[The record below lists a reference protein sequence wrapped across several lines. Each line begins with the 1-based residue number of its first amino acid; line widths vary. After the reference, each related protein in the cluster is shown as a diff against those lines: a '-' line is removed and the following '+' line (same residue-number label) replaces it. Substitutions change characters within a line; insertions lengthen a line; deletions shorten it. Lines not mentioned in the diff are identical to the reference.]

1 MDADQ
6 GEAAAHEPGGVARN
20 HTLAAHAGDRRDR
33 QVGRGRRASG
43 AAACRENI
51 RIDNRGFCIERQDAA
66 GKILRKIASAA
77 L

>member
-1 MDADQ
+1 MPIRVRPQ
-6 GEAAAHEPGGVARN
+6 PTNPAASRVT
-20 HTLAAHAGDRRDR
+20 TLYAAHAGDRRDR

>member
-1 MDADQ
+1 MDVDQ
-6 GEAAAHEPGGVARN
+6 GEAATHESGGVARN
-20 HTLAAHAGDRRDR
+20 HTLAAHAGDRRDP
-33 QVGRGRRASG
+33 QVGRRASG